1 MAPGPWILHFGVG
14 PWTTY
19 MADWAHGPLI
29 WTGSMD
35 HLYGLGP
42 WSPCNGLDPCH
53 PQKKLKKEK
62 GTINTMQIHVNS
74 VQQCYRFSDNNYTA
88 R

>member
-19 MADWAHGPLI
+19 M
-29 WTGSMD
+29 SR
-35 HLYGLGP
+35 LGP
-42 WSPCNGLDPCH
+42 WSPCNRLDPCH